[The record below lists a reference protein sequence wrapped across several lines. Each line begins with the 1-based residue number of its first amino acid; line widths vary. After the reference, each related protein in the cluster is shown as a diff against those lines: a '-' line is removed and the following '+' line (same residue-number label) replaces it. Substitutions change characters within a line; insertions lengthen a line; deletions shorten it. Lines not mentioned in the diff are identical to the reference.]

1 MDRSSEQAWITS
13 LQQHRLGVENV
24 VYVTSAK
31 GQSQMRLPEASVR
44 GPGQPMDTL
53 EYRPEVLAWEVA
65 LLAQS
70 SAYLALEL
78 QIFAERLSQMPI
90 LCPESTYRRLFDSLV
105 TFRRLLDAMVL
116 NYKQTNGN
124 ENDGLVP
131 ALSTRMV
138 EEIRYMLDREVVSGS
153 GGSTISTARVGRK
166 NISDAGVTK

>member
-1 MDRSSEQAWITS
+1 VVF
-13 LQQHRLGVENV
+13 GVYQDGQV
-24 VYVTSAK
+24 V
-31 GQSQMRLPEASVR
+31 GASVDYVAAAAQIGRRECRLRHLGEGAVADAITR
-44 GPGQPMDTL
+44 G
-53 EYRPEVLAWEVA
+53 ERERPWTEVA